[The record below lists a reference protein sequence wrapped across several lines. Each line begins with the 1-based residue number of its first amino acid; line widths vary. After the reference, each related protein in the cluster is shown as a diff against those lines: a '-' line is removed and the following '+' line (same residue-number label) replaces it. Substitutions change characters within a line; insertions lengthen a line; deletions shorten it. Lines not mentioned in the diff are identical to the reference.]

1 MSWTRAAIA
10 GLLFAFLMCGWA
22 WFDRNPGFDELAIRF
37 SVYFLAFTVG
47 FRFLYNMATGRKA

>member
-1 MSWTRAAIA
+1 
-10 GLLFAFLMCGWA
+10 MCGWV

-47 FRFLYNMATGRKA
+47 FRFLYNMVTGRKA